1 MKKSTKITLIYI
13 FAALIPSDIIMFYF
27 TTFVIQHLKQDKMSF
42 TFVLNIVMVLLF
54 TFLILFVL
62 FFLFVERIDF
72 LGYDKAKSTE
82 DHLGN
87 LNQISEM
94 LDENQLCIVD
104 YTIPNSNTDF
114 EFIGSI
120 IEHYNLTYFA
130 KLESDSELVTIIVK
144 DNEKLIL
151 KAQVTPE
158 YFLKRFS

>member
-82 DHLGN
+82 
-87 LNQISEM
+87 
-94 LDENQLCIVD
+94 
-104 YTIPNSNTDF
+104 
-114 EFIGSI
+114 
-120 IEHYNLTYFA
+120 
-130 KLESDSELVTIIVK
+130 
-144 DNEKLIL
+144 
-151 KAQVTPE
+151 
-158 YFLKRFS
+158 